1 MIKKMIRT
9 IKMNRSL
16 VSYLLLAVIPLITIT
31 IIVIRM
37 TTNILTENS
46 TDLTLYQSGRVAEI
60 LNDETDSIL
69 NIYYN
74 ALTNPE
80 LRSLCSKFNAQDDIA
95 YTTILLSRHMQT
107 YLSFNPHISLCMFI
121 GKDNRQSAIAQK
133 YSSNPFSDV
142 DLSDEKYL
150 QSLFDA
156 LERNRG
162 AAFFTHD
169 FVQKKYSA
177 APVFYIGMP
186 VTNNS
191 RKNTYGILIFGIQKS
206 YFQSASFISDYDNQ
220 QDYPQ
225 ILELTH
231 FVLADEDGQLVYAKD
246 SSMNGESLSAY
257 EKKHGLSEEKHIL
270 SQYTISHTNWRLISY
285 CPRNIAFKSVTQ
297 GKRLIYLLVVLFT
310 IFLAYFSFVI
320 TSHQNKRIKL
330 IANGIQKYS
339 GNEKDYNIPLFSN
352 EYLNIIIAQFNQMA
366 NRVSNLT
373 ENLIQEKKRSQK
385 EMDIRRR
392 VELQSL
398 EAQINPHFIYNT
410 LDTINWMALDKN
422 EVEISDM
429 IAALGSLLRYSV
441 TNIDTPVLVR
451 AEINWLQKYL
461 FLQQRRFRSLF
472 TYEIIT
478 DSNVEDMIIYKML
491 LQPLIE
497 NSILHGFEDIT
508 EGGRLIIKIQSEKD
522 SLIITISDNGCGIPE
537 DQMQELQKLMSNSA
551 PSYSDNIGFFNVLG
565 RLRAYY
571 HENYQF
577 YIEVQHGTTIHM
589 VIPNQPFDTA
599 F

>member
-1 MIKKMIRT
+1 
-9 IKMNRSL
+9 MNRSL

-31 IIVIRM
+31 VIVIRM
-37 TTNILTENS
+37 TANILTENS
-46 TDLTLYQSGRVAEI
+46 TDLVLYQSNRVAEI
-60 LNDETDSIL
+60 LDDETDSIL
-69 NIYYN
+69 DIYYT

-80 LRSLCSKFNAQDDIA
+80 LRSLCNRFNTNNDIA
-95 YTTILLSRHMQT
+95 YTAILLNAHLQT

-121 GKDNRQSAIAQK
+121 GKDNLQTAIAQK
-133 YSSNPFSDV
+133 YSSNPSSDV
-142 DLSDEKYL
+142 DLSDQEYL
-150 QSLFDA
+150 QSLFDT
-156 LERNRG
+156 LEESRS
-162 AAFFTHD
+162 AVFFTHD
-169 FVQKKYSA
+169 FVQKNYTA

-206 YFQSASFISDYDNQ
+206 YFQSASFISDYDNL

-225 ILELTH
+225 ILKLTH
-231 FVLADEDGQLVYAKD
+231 FILADKDEKLVYAKD
-246 SSMNGESLSAY
+246 SSMNGETLSAY
-257 EKKHGLSEEKHIL
+257 EKKHRLSRQNHIL
-270 SQYTISHTNWRLISY
+270 SEYTISHTNWRLLSY

-297 GKRLIYLLVVLFT
+297 GKRLIYLLV
-310 IFLAYFSFVI
+310 IFFIVFLGYFAFVI

-339 GNEKDYNIPLFSN
+339 GNEKNYNIPLFSN

-373 ENLIQEKKRSQK
+373 DNLIREKKKSQK
-385 EMDIRRR
+385 EMDMRRK

-441 TNIDTPVLVR
+441 TNIDSPVLVR
-451 AEINWLQKYL
+451 AEIDWLKKYL
-461 FLQQRRFRSLF
+461 FLQKRRFRSLF
-472 TYEIIT
+472 TYEILT
-478 DSNVEDMIIYKML
+478 DPGVEDMIIYKML

-497 NSILHGFEDIT
+497 NSILHGFADIT
-508 EGGRLIIKIQSEKD
+508 EGGRLTIKIQSVDDK
-522 SLIITISDNGCGIPE
+522 LAVTISDNGAGIPDE
-537 DQMQELQKLMSNSA
+537 QLQELRRLISD
-551 PSYSDNIGFFNVLG
+551 PDVSYSDNIGFFNVLG

-571 HENYQF
+571 QKQFQF
-577 YIEVQHGTTIHM
+577 YVESQDGTVIRM
-589 VIPNQPFDTA
+589 VIPNQPFNTLI
-599 F
+599 